1 MSTPRRLPFG
11 LVRIGNFLA
20 LLLKSRLAIAGL
32 ILLVLFIIG
41 AFAAPFLTPYHPTEV
56 VAASFVPP
64 SWVGSL
70 YGSAS
75 YSQNIEFSG
84 ITSFT
89 NSTGVVLNL
98 DSRALGPDTMDIN
111 VSSVSGGTILIA
123 KTMHYPYTASP
134 KEFEGSA
141 GVFPISGVNASVSPQ
156 VVVFVERKGVAQY
169 GPLWNTSLVRSL
181 TQYHRELS
189 SSDTS
194 LVQRLGFPFGTDT
207 NKVVFP
213 GKGDYLFVMMI
224 SLPSGPFQAH
234 LKVTNFSLKLYGNT
248 FGLLGTDFSGSDIFA
263 QLLYGSQLSLV
274 VGLVATGIGV
284 SLGLV
289 IGLLAGFL
297 GKIVDEI
304 LMRFTDMMLVIP
316 SLPLLIVLAT
326 VLGTSLTNIIII
338 LGFLG
343 WMGFARLVRSQVLS
357 LRERPF
363 IEAAK
368 ASGAGTGYIL
378 SKHIFPNIVGL
389 TYVNLA
395 LSVPTAIVGEAA
407 LSFLGL
413 GDPNAITWGHMLE
426 LASGNT
432 GSLAWWWVIPPGLGI
447 ALLSLSFILVG
458 YSLDELFNPKLRKRR

>member
-1 MSTPRRLPFG
+1 
-11 LVRIGNFLA
+11 
-20 LLLKSRLAIAGL
+20 
-32 ILLVLFIIG
+32 
-41 AFAAPFLTPYHPTEV
+41 
-56 VAASFVPP
+56 
-64 SWVGSL
+64 
-70 YGSAS
+70 
-75 YSQNIEFSG
+75 
-84 ITSFT
+84 
-89 NSTGVVLNL
+89 
-98 DSRALGPDTMDIN
+98 MDIN
-111 VSSVSGGTILIA
+111 VSSVSGGTILVA
-123 KTMHYPYTASP
+123 KTMHYPYSASP

-141 GVFPISGVNASVSPQ
+141 GVFPMSGVNASVSPQ

-432 GSLAWWWVIPPGLGI
+432 GTLAWWWVIPPGLGI